1 MSLPSHF
8 SKIASLWSSYKSIQK
23 LLSRNLLASLS
34 RAVASADEAD
44 AIILARII
52 VVIGARY
59 IAVNVARIIVA
70 N

>member
-1 MSLPSHF
+1 M
-8 SKIASLWSSYKSIQK
+8 
-23 LLSRNLLASLS
+23 ASLS